1 LEYRLEGMTMSISR
15 GRNGLALLAIAACVA
30 ASACG
35 ESDKPLSIESVE
47 PAVGSALGGETVI
60 IRGSGL
66 TQGVRVFFGTQEA
79 AGVQILES
87 GSVVAALTP
96 TATAGVV
103 DVIVE
108 NPEGDRAV
116 AELAFEFLPVEVAYF
131 DYTSRF
137 PVDDGS
143 SREGALVDVD
153 RDGDLDAV
161 ISVRNRPNRL
171 LVNDGNGNFSASTD
185 FPEYDDA
192 TPLAEDTLALVPGD
206 LDGDGA
212 VDLYVANY
220 SGQADRLY
228 LNNGDGSFRD
238 ASDLL
243 PPIAT
248 SSHGA
253 TFGDLDGD
261 GDPDILVPVFGRNRI
276 ILNTS
281 DLDPGLS
288 LADASDLLPMDADN
302 TTHMALGDLDVDG
315 DLDIV
320 VCNDQDATSTRMYI
334 NDGSG
339 LFEVA
344 EEGRLPSQT
353 ERCRWVLVAD
363 FSGDGAPDVITLNRT
378 QNRFYLNDGGGY
390 FFDDTI
396 RVMPFDAAY
405 SNSGAVVD
413 LDLDGYF
420 DLVIASY
427 RVQNRLYMGQPD
439 GTFRDYSH
447 LLPPDTASSID
458 VLFGDVDGDADTDL
472 IFTNGQSQQDLFYLL
487 EPPTN
492 GGT

>member
-1 LEYRLEGMTMSISR
+1 MPISR
-15 GRNGLALLAIAACVA
+15 GKTGLALFAIVA
-30 ASACG
+30 ALAAFACG
-35 ESDKPLSIESVE
+35 ESDKALGIKSVD

-66 TQGVRVFFGTQEA
+66 TQGVRVFFGTCEA

-87 GSVVAALTP
+87 GSVLAALTP
-96 TATAGVV
+96 RAAAGVV

-108 NPEGDRAV
+108 TPGGDRAT
-116 AELAFEFLPVEVAYF
+116 AEEAFEFMPVEVAYF

-137 PVDDGS
+137 PTDDGS
-143 SREGALVDVD
+143 SRDGALVDVD

-161 ISVRNRPNRL
+161 IAVRNRPNRL
-171 LVNDGNGNFSASTD
+171 LINDGNGNFSDATD
-185 FPEYDDA
+185 LPDYDDA
-192 TPLAEDTLALVPGD
+192 TPVAEDTLALVPED
-206 LDGDGA
+206 VDGDGA

-228 LNNGDGSFRD
+228 LNNGDGTFRD

-253 TFGDLDGD
+253 IFGDVDGD
-261 GDPDILVPVFGRNRI
+261 GDLDILVPVFGQNRI

-288 LADASDLLPMDADN
+288 FADASDLLPADADN
-302 TTHMALGDLDVDG
+302 TTHLALGDLDLDG
-315 DLDIV
+315 DPDIV

-344 EEGRLPSQT
+344 EEGRLPAQA
-353 ERCRWVLVAD
+353 ERCRNVIVTD

-405 SNSGAVVD
+405 SNAAAVVD
-413 LDLDGYF
+413 LDLDGHL

-439 GTFRDYSH
+439 GTFRDHSH

-458 VLFGDVDGDADTDL
+458 VLFGDVDGDGDTDL

-487 EPPTN
+487 EPPAN